1 MTELEYLKGK
11 LADTEAEIEREER
24 KASMKNLAELTHDT
38 YDAFINAGFNEEQ
51 AWWFTGTLFQNGLHK

>member
-24 KASMKNLAELTHDT
+24 KANMENLAKYVHDL
-38 YDAFINAGFNEEQ
+38 YQSFVDAGFSEEQ
-51 AWWFTGTLFQNGLHK
+51 AWWLTGTSFQNSLHN

>member
-24 KASMKNLAELTHDT
+24 KADMENLAKCVHDL
-38 YDAFINAGFNEEQ
+38 YQAFLGAGFSEEQ
-51 AWWFTGTLFQNGLHK
+51 AWWLTGTSFQNILHN